1 MKRTENLR
9 SSQSQDLLHDW
20 DLSIEEAENVQRNLA
35 RKIRLTPFKSQF
47 LSCRNPLTGTF
58 DLRPK
63 RIAGLAY
70 HSIGDNTV
78 AIGLVLMSYP
88 TMELLLEH
96 KETFNA
102 PIPYKTGLAAFHV
115 GPGAINLVSGL
126 KQKPDLL
133 ICFGHGIAHP
143 RGCGLA
149 SHLGLLLGIPSIG
162 CARTVLYGVPMG
174 GIDKER
180 GAQVPILS
188 SEGDTIGML
197 LRTRKG
203 VRPIL
208 VSCGYLISLED
219 AVEITLKS
227 SLRFSIPEPIRRA
240 KLLLG
245 EFK

>member
-1 MKRTENLR
+1 MKRTENLC
-9 SSQSQDLLHDW
+9 SLQHNW
-20 DLSIEEAENVQRNLA
+20 DLSIEEAEDVQCNLA
-35 RKIRLTPFKSQF
+35 QKIRLTTFKSQSHF
-47 LSCRNPLTGTF
+47 WRSCLEQQ
-58 DLRPK
+58 DLRDILPK
-63 RIAGLAY
+63 HIAGLAY

-78 AIGLVLMSYP
+78 AIGIVLMSYP
-88 TMELLLEH
+88 AMELLLEH

-102 PIPYKTGLAAFHV
+102 PIPYKTGLAAFHA
-115 GPGAINLVSGL
+115 GPGAINLVSSL
-126 KQKPDLL
+126 QQKPDLL

-180 GAQVPILS
+180 GAKVPILS
-188 SEGDTIGML
+188 PEGDTIGML

-203 VRPIL
+203 VHPIL
-208 VSCGYLISLED
+208 VSCGYMISLED

-227 SLRFSIPEPIRRA
+227 SLRFTLPEPVRRA

>member
-1 MKRTENLR
+1 MKRTGKLCYLQHN
-9 SSQSQDLLHDW
+9 W

-35 RKIRLTPFKSQF
+35 RKIRLTPFKSQSNLWRDLRPF
-47 LSCRNPLTGTF
+47 Q

-70 HSIGDNTV
+70 HSIGDSTV

-88 TMELLLEH
+88 AMELLLEH

-102 PIPYKTGLAAFHV
+102 PIPYKTDLAAFHA
-115 GPGAINLVSGL
+115 GPGAINLVSSL
-126 KQKPDLL
+126 QQKPDLL

-180 GAQVPILS
+180 GAKVPILS
-188 SEGDTIGML
+188 PEGDTIGML

-203 VRPIL
+203 VHPIL
-208 VSCGYLISLED
+208 VSCGYMISLED

-227 SLRFSIPEPIRRA
+227 SLRFTLPEPVRRA

-245 EFK
+245 EFN